1 MMLTAC
7 GTAGTVATRDAG
19 EVADATLAPD
29 ADPPFR
35 DAGRDT
41 NPPLPPGD
49 ASLVPQTPECAKR
62 AAFFQG
68 PPFNT
73 DIVLGEPSL
82 PNGTAPP
89 PPREFTG
96 GDQIAQTRAAND
108 AYDVIRGTT
117 SLGDAGVGISWVPPW
132 QQPDLSHRVLRFFTA
147 RELLSCNDDYG
158 NREPSAAGMR
168 RVDDSAGNFLFLR
181 ALTSLWRSG
190 EVARPALVPYP
201 TGLTVRWE
209 PVVDSCRIGFG
220 AGGPLSDGVVI
231 FGTPSG
237 ELRLLSGEQGDLTL
251 DGQAY
256 TVLLGRVR
264 APPATGNFC
273 GGVNFVLFKKGLF
286 VPPAN

>member
-29 ADPPFR
+29 ADPPIV

-41 NPPLPPGD
+41 NPPPPLGD

-73 DIVLGEPSL
+73 DIAFMEPAR
-82 PNGTAPP
+82 PDGTPAP
-89 PPREFTG
+89 PPREFMG
-96 GDQIAQTRAAND
+96 GDQVEYSRQATSAHDLIH
-108 AYDVIRGTT
+108 GTT
-117 SLGDAGVGISWVPPW
+117 SLGEAVVNIGWITGWT
-132 QQPDLSHRVLRFFTA
+132 QPDLSHQMLRFSYK
-147 RELLSCNDDYG
+147 RDMLSCDLPEFNQ
-158 NREPSAAGMR
+158 EPAGASMR
-168 RVDDSAGNFLFLR
+168 RVDDASGNFLFLS

-190 EVARPALVPYP
+190 EVARPSLVPYP

-209 PVVDSCRIGFG
+209 PVVDSCRIGFN
-220 AGGPLSDGVVI
+220 AGVPLSGGALI
-231 FGTPSG
+231 FGTPTG
-237 ELRLLSGEQGDLTL
+237 ELRLLAGEQGDFNL
-251 DGQAY
+251 DGQSY
-256 TVLLGRVR
+256 TVLLGEVR

-273 GGVNFVLFKKGLF
+273 GTVIFRIFKKGLF